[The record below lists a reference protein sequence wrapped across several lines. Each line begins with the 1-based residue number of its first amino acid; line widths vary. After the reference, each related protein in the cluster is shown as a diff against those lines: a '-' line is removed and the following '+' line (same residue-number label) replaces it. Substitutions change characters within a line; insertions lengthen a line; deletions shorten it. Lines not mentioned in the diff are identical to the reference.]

1 MNNDINSTSSN
12 SSNPLDTKGTNYLS
26 RFISNE
32 NMSNLSCP
40 DILEDILKNAEEEI
54 AFTNKNT
61 KDWDNYLSALN
72 DFTSSI
78 FNNIHKLKATGIS
91 ALKKWLDPMFKAA
104 PHINVINYKGMLQE
118 KVDKLSDFSRKIY
131 REDIDPAVLFVFVKK
146 HKFIV
151 PIPAFIII
159 GTIAAFNMVP
169 NEETI
174 AINTSSECK
183 SVVYNSENEVGP
195 LSENKKASLDSQILS
210 NYNFY
215 SYYDIYSTNNTKNKV
230 KDKNIL
236 NNILS
241 ASGSSKNSKVSS
253 TVTNKQASSKTAGKS
268 ILSRSAVHRENMDD
282 IIKNSKAKRQMV
294 ATAYDLSVKSCGK
307 SPSHPAYGITKTG
320 TRVTIGRTIAV
331 DPTVIPLRSKLYIE
345 FPDAYKNLNGVYIAE
360 DTGSKIKGNKIDIFF
375 GEDVPGDRTINSLAR
390 KFGIQ
395 VVNVYILNND

>member
-1 MNNDINSTSSN
+1 MNNDISSTS

-26 RFISNE
+26 SFISNE
-32 NMSNLSCP
+32 NISNLSCP

-61 KDWDNYLSALN
+61 KDWDNFLSTLN
-72 DFTSSI
+72 DSTASI
-78 FNNIHKLKATGIS
+78 LDNINRLKANGIDC
-91 ALKKWLDPMFKAA
+91 LKKCLDTAFKVA
-104 PHINVINYKGMLQE
+104 PYIKRINYKSMLQE
-118 KVDKLSDFSRKIY
+118 KVDKLSDFSRRIY
-131 REDIDPAVLFVFVKK
+131 REDIDPTVLFVFVKK

-151 PIPAFIII
+151 PVPAFIII

-169 NEETI
+169 SEETI
-174 AINTSSECK
+174 PVNTASECK
-183 SVVYNSENEVGP
+183 SVVYNSASKVGP

-230 KDKNIL
+230 KDNNVL

-241 ASGSSKNSKVSS
+241 TTESSKNTKVSS
-253 TVTNKQASSKTAGKS
+253 TITNKNASSRSAGKS
-268 ILSRSAVHRENMDD
+268 ILSRSAVQRESMDD
-282 IIKNSKAKRQMV
+282 ITKNSKSKRQMV

-375 GEDVPGDRTINSLAR
+375 GEDIPGDRTINSLAR
-390 KFGIQ
+390 KFGVQ